1 MEEDVDV
8 VSPCIRVC
16 VIEPRSGYC
25 RGCRRT
31 LPEIAGWAKA
41 DDSRKLEIIAQL
53 GDRSIPRD

>member
-1 MEEDVDV
+1 MEVP
-8 VSPCIRVC
+8 SPCVRVC

-41 DDSRKLEIIAQL
+41 DDRRRLEIVAQL
-53 GDRSIPRD
+53 SDRSIPTD